1 MSFMSRDEF
10 LKMQAEREQRQ
21 EVRQSQGPRVGFFS
35 LRDDGDEAIVRFV
48 YSDPSE
54 FEVYTVHP
62 VTIDGKFRK
71 VNCIN
76 DLRLG
81 IHSCPLCAAGVQLQQ
96 KFYIRLI
103 EYTRDENG
111 NIVPQPR
118 VWERPASYMQILTNL
133 FTEYGPLCDNVF
145 KVKRSGARGDMQ
157 TTYSIMF
164 GNPSI
169 YNEQLYP
176 KDFTAFDNYSPL
188 GTAILDRGELELQ
201 AMAVEMGLE
210 VPPVVGTPAPE
221 TQAQT
226 TFTPKAE
233 YSAPQ
238 RLDDQPRST
247 PAYSSQ
253 SGATRTPVR
262 Y

>member
-1 MSFMSRDEF
+1 MAFISREEF
-10 LKMQAEREQRQ
+10 LKMQADREQRQ
-21 EVRQSQGPRVGFFS
+21 ETRQSQGPRVGYFS

-48 YSDPSE
+48 YNDPSE

-81 IHSCPLCAAGVQLQQ
+81 VHSCPLCAAGVQLQQ
-96 KFYIRLI
+96 RFYISLI

-111 NIVPQPR
+111 NIVPQAR
-118 VWERPASYMQILTNL
+118 IWERPASYMQILTNL

-157 TTYSIMF
+157 TSYSIMF

-176 KDFTAFDNYSPL
+176 KDFSAFENYSPL
-188 GTAILDRGELELQ
+188 GTAIIDKNELELH

-210 VPPVVGTPAPE
+210 VPPTSGVSETAAAAAPN
-221 TQAQT
+221 TRS
-226 TFTPKAE
+226 TFTPQTE
-233 YSAPQ
+233 Y
-238 RLDDQPRST
+238 T
-247 PAYSSQ
+247 PPKMGVDRPTYTAQ
-253 SGATRTPVR
+253 SGATRTPVK

>member
-21 EVRQSQGPRVGFFS
+21 ETRQSQGPRVGFFS
-35 LRDDGDEAIVRFV
+35 LRDDGDEAIVRFA

-111 NIVPQPR
+111 NIVPQAR

-133 FTEYGPLCDNVF
+133 FTEYGPLCDCVF

-176 KDFTAFDNYSPL
+176 KDFTPFDNYSPL

-221 TQAQT
+221 VQAQT

-247 PAYSSQ
+247 PSYTSQ